1 MTMEFKKMVNPQAGP
16 GNSGESRPSE
26 KSDGCRTEYGGGKIP
41 FNVTSH
47 EDSSTDESTSAVK
60 RKRGDI
66 ADESGCS
73 ELDSTSQPETH
84 KPKRVPLR
92 TPTKHAQEALTIIEA
107 KVGEQL
113 ANCMTNVKNILNK
126 SFEEMERRRSADKS
140 PLESVSEDFLSPLG
154 NWDVQQAGPSVTVS
168 TKGSDTQSQ
177 KYGKENL
184 AKQNLFDKMRQAI
197 CTDKKGKSN
206 HPATRGGTQRTRGEH
221 TASETERDQHDMDAA
236 RASEGGKIVSECM
249 ASIDEKIKIVSAATS
264 KWKEGKLA
272 FNTEQLAQCAEG
284 LTSIQRNL
292 LVIQREHS
300 FLLAQYQLQLAEN
313 RNLNTRLDM
322 VEARLD
328 RSENMREEWADCGTR

>member
-1 MTMEFKKMVNPQAGP
+1 MTMKFKKIINPQEGP
-16 GNSGESRPSE
+16 GNSGEFRPSE
-26 KSDGCRTEYGGGKIP
+26 KSDGCRTEYGGDKIP
-41 FNVTSH
+41 FNVASRE

-60 RKRGDI
+60 QKRGDN

-84 KPKRVPLR
+84 KPKRMPVR

-154 NWDVQQAGPSVTVS
+154 DWDVQQAGSSVKVS

-177 KYGKENL
+177 KYGKGKL
-184 AKQNLFDKMRQAI
+184 AKQNLLDKMRQAI
-197 CTDKKGKSN
+197 CTDKKGKSS
-206 HPATRGGTQRTRGEH
+206 HPARRGETQRTRGEH

-236 RASEGGKIVSECM
+236 RAIEGGKIVSECM
-249 ASIDEKIKIVSAATS
+249 ASIDEKVKTISAATS
-264 KWKEGKLA
+264 ACGKGG
-272 FNTEQLAQCAEG
+272 NWR
-284 LTSIQRNL
+284 LTPSSWRN
-292 LVIQREHS
+292 
-300 FLLAQYQLQLAEN
+300 
-313 RNLNTRLDM
+313 
-322 VEARLD
+322 ARK
-328 RSENMREEWADCGTR
+328 A